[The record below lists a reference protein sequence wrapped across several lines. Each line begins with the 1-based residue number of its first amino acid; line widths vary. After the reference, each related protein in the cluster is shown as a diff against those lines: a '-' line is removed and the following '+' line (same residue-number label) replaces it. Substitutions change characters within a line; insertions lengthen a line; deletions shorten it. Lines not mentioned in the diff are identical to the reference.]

1 MKYSTVIFDW
11 DGTVVDSTYVIV
23 DAIKKASR
31 ELGLEEPTTQ
41 KASWVIGLSL
51 PKALLE
57 VVPGL
62 DETRLQ
68 AFIDAYRKYYFS
80 ADPDLKLFDGVLPM
94 IQRLRD
100 QGLMTAVATGKSRFG
115 LDRALANHGIANL
128 FDVTKT
134 ADQTQS
140 KPSPVMLQEIFDEL
154 MVQPDE
160 CVMIGDTSHDILM
173 ARNAGCDSIAV
184 TYGAHTLR
192 EISQAEPSYIVNH
205 VGELEHLLSRH
216 TKKRSE

>member
-1 MKYSTVIFDW
+1 MKYSTIIFDW

-68 AFIDAYRKYYFS
+68 EFIQAYQKYYFS
-80 ADPDLKLFDGVLPM
+80 ADPDLKLFDGILPM
-94 IQRLRD
+94 IKRLRE
-100 QGLMTAVATGKSRFG
+100 QGLFTAVATGKSRFG
-115 LDRALANHGIANL
+115 LNRALNNHGIGNL
-128 FDVTKT
+128 FDITKT
-134 ADQTQS
+134 ADETQS

-154 MVQPDE
+154 MVKSEE

-192 EISQAEPSYIVNH
+192 EISQAEPTYIVNN
-205 VGELEHLLSRH
+205 VGGLEHLLSRH
-216 TKKRSE
+216 TKKRTE